1 MITKTIDEVVLK
13 ITYNKGKDD
22 KGKDI
27 IKYQRFKDI
36 NLNAKDE
43 DLHAVGVA
51 LSEVVNYPAV
61 SVEREEAS
69 LLSE

>member
-13 ITYNKGKDD
+13 ITYNRGKDD

-27 IKYQRFKDI
+27 IKYQRFKDV

-43 DLHAVGVA
+43 DLHAIGVG

-61 SVEREEAS
+61 SVEREEFS

>member
-1 MITKTIDEVVLK
+1 MVTKTIDEVVLK

-27 IKYQRFKDI
+27 IKYQRFKDV
-36 NLNAKDE
+36 NLNATDE
-43 DLHAVGVA
+43 DIYAIGVA

>member
-1 MITKTIDEVVLK
+1 MVTKTIDEVVLK

-36 NLNAKDE
+36 NLNATDE
-43 DLHAVGVA
+43 DIYAVGEA

-61 SVEREEAS
+61 SVEREETS
-69 LLSE
+69 LLSN